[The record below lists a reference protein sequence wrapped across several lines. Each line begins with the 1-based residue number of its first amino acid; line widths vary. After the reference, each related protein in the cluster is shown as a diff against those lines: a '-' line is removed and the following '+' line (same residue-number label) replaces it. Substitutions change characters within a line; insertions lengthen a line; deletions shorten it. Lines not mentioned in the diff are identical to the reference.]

1 MHTSEPILHYSQV
14 RFYNDHPLPSWFFH
28 KRNMFIPLFS
38 YILTPLLLELSLQ
51 TKKIRHGKRIGGEL
65 LDGVGQTSHGIQ
77 DSGSFHFSL
86 KIMKNLNI
94 HSRPTVYL
102 RESKCMF
109 YLLPVI
115 LNISILLELLW
126 IKIKSK
132 SYKFGKLLEFRML
145 SKNIELIKFIPS

>member
-1 MHTSEPILHYSQV
+1 MHTSEPILHSQV

-28 KRNMFIPLFS
+28 KRKMFIPLFS

-115 LNISILLELLW
+115 LNISILPR
-126 IKIKSK
+126 IA
-132 SYKFGKLLEFRML
+132 MN
-145 SKNIELIKFIPS
+145 KNKK